1 MANSTSYITNL
12 INAFRGKPYFQIV
25 KLPQEIKWKTL
36 PAEVVYTKDPQ
47 GLIKRDLAIIKQYSN
62 TRPFKVGDP
71 LELVAYKAGQA
82 DLIRMIETK
91 LVAPKIA
98 QLQEH

>member
-1 MANSTSYITNL
+1 MANSASYITNL
-12 INAFRGKPYFQIV
+12 IQAIKGKPYIKV
-25 KLPQEIKWKTL
+25 IKVPEIKWKEI
-36 PAEVVYTKDPQ
+36 PVYTKDPQ
-47 GLIKRDLAIIKQYSN
+47 GLIKRDIAIIKKYSN

-71 LELVAYKAGQA
+71 LELVAWRAGQA

-91 LVAPKIA
+91 LIAPKTA